1 MLLYVEHL
9 KKLLQPS
16 TPIYLVILLETGP
29 RDVGQD
35 AQGHLVS
42 EQWRQDQNG
51 DFQILGPKV
60 KHPAP

>member
-42 EQWRQDQNG
+42 EQ
-51 DFQILGPKV
+51 
-60 KHPAP
+60 